1 MSDVE
6 NVDLGCEITHDHDHH
21 GRNCEC
27 FRCRKPGHPIPKEII
42 FECGTG
48 NGFTFATNGSTLSLT
63 SPCTAC
69 RPKTVASVVL
79 DTTCLCK
86 PVTKIE
92 FASNV
97 HFVRRD
103 HHESATV
110 QLEFEL
116 VRVCDDGS
124 ESSICSWYYEITNE
138 RDNFAQTFSF
148 IYCDCNSCPGC
159 CTYFVRV
166 NPIEIDNASVSVGNC
181 HIAGF
186 AKQTCNDKI
195 RFR

>member
-1 MSDVE
+1 MADVE
-6 NVDLGCEITHDHDHH
+6 NMEICDNNDN
-21 GRNCEC
+21 GKKKVCEC
-27 FRCRKPGHPIPKEII
+27 FDCKKAGHPLPKEIL

-48 NGFTFATNGSTLSLT
+48 NGFTFATNGSSISLT

-92 FASNV
+92 FSSNV

-103 HHESATV
+103 SHEDGTV

-116 VRVCDDGS
+116 IRKCDDGF
-124 ESSICSWYYEITNE
+124 ESSLSSWFYEITDE

-166 NPIEIDNASVSVGNC
+166 NPIEIENASCSVGNC

-186 AKQTCNDKI
+186 AKQTCNDKFN
-195 RFR
+195 FR